1 MMPLHEE
8 GSSPRYL
15 AGSHWL
21 HFLQGTSP
29 CPGSHLYRPEG
40 EGEGGHSGEGRIEEK
55 REGKEKKKVL
65 VLNQVYNLNLQFI
78 GSK

>member
-1 MMPLHEE
+1 MPRRAG

-29 CPGSHLYRPEG
+29 CPGSHLYRPGG
-40 EGEGGHSGEGRIEEK
+40 EREELEK
-55 REGKEKKKVL
+55 RKKCNDVKSNEHLPSAAYWQQAAPDLTLGNVR
-65 VLNQVYNLNLQFI
+65 QH
-78 GSK
+78 